1 MLIGEIQLRV
11 RYAETDKM
19 GYVYHGNYATYLEVA
34 RVEML
39 RELGIVYKD
48 MEDEGVLMPLLDFK
62 LKFIRPAKYDDLL
75 TIKTKIEKRPSTK
88 VFFTYE
94 IFNQENVLLTIG
106 ETTLVFIDSINYK
119 PIVPPKA
126 FEELVAKYFDDRE
139 D

>member
-1 MLIGEIQLRV
+1 MLTGEVQIRV

-39 RELGIVYKD
+39 RALGIVYKD
-48 MEDEGVLMPLLDFK
+48 LEDEGILMPLLDFK

-75 TIKTKIEKRPSTK
+75 TIKTKIEQKPATK

-94 IFNQENVLLTIG
+94 IYNQENVLLTIG
-106 ETTLVFIDSINYK
+106 ETTLVFISAETFK
-119 PIVPPKA
+119 PIVPPQS
-126 FEELVAKYFDDRE
+126 FQELITKYFGTE
-139 D
+139 N